1 MTQLKHWSRGT
12 TKVTEL
18 VIHEPAVRG
27 RAATLKTLAAKG
39 LSVHYTIERDG
50 SVEQHAPLD
59 RQCAHA
65 GSPHNRRSVG
75 LEVINRYYG
84 ASAVD
89 GELVIDAV
97 WAHRKR
103 YIVPTPEQLEATW
116 GVVVEVLAACPDI
129 PRSFPGARP
138 IGKPE
143 GEVFV
148 WGRYPWLATQ
158 PTRRPGGIVA
168 HHRWDHADGLFLE
181 HYCLMR
187 SLGHEPAMAYQLTL
201 DAARSGKRATP
212 VPLPKGVS

>member
-1 MTQLKHWSRGT
+1 MDLKHWSRGT
-12 TKVTEL
+12 TKIVEI

-65 GSPHNRRSVG
+65 GSPHNQRSVG
-75 LEVINRYYG
+75 VEVINRYYG
-84 ASAVD
+84 ASAVE

-97 WAHRKR
+97 WAHRRR

-129 PRSFPGARP
+129 PRSFPGVDGPKFR
-138 IGKPE
+138 
-143 GEVFV
+143 
-148 WGRYPWLATQ
+148 WGRYPWLTGHLA
-158 PTRRPGGIVA
+158 RRPGGIVA
-168 HHRWDHADGLFLE
+168 HHRWDHADGLVPE

-212 VPLPKGVS
+212 VPLPEGVS

>member
-1 MTQLKHWSRGT
+1 MNLKHWSRGT
-12 TKVTEL
+12 TKTTEI

-27 RAATLKTLAAKG
+27 RAATLATLSRKG

-65 GSPHNRRSVG
+65 GSPHNRRSVA

-84 ASAVD
+84 ASAVE

-103 YIVPTPEQLEATW
+103 YIVPTPEQLEASW
-116 GVVVEVLAACPDI
+116 GVVAEVLAACPDI
-129 PRSFPGARP
+129 PRSFPGVV
-138 IGKPE
+138 E
-143 GEVFV
+143 GDTFR
-148 WGRYPWLATQ
+148 WGRYLGAPMPAKRPW
-158 PTRRPGGIVA
+158 GIVA
-168 HHRWDHADGLFLE
+168 HHRWDHADGLFPE

-187 SLGHEPAMAYQLTL
+187 SLGHSPGAAYQLTL

-212 VPLPKGVS
+212 VPLPEGVS

>member
-12 TKVTEL
+12 TKIVEI

-27 RAATLKTLAAKG
+27 RAATLKTLAGKG

-75 LEVINRYYG
+75 VEVINRYYG
-84 ASAVD
+84 ASAVE
-89 GELVIDAV
+89 GEKVIDAV

-116 GVVVEVLAACPDI
+116 CVVVEVLAACPDI
-129 PRSFPGARP
+129 PRAFPGIDGDTFRWA
-138 IGKPE
+138 
-143 GEVFV
+143 
-148 WGRYPWLATQ
+148 RYPWATQ
-158 PTRRPGGIVA
+158 PTKRPGGIVA
-168 HHRWDHADGLFLE
+168 HHRWDHADGLFPE

-201 DAARSGKRATP
+201 DAACSGKRATP
-212 VPLPKGVS
+212 VVRPGAGA

>member
-1 MTQLKHWSRGT
+1 MNLKHWSRGKT
-12 TKVTEL
+12 TVTEL

-39 LSVHYTIERDG
+39 LSVHFTIERDG

-84 ASAVD
+84 ASAVE

-97 WAHRKR
+97 WAHRKK

-116 GVVVEVLAACPDI
+116 GVVVEVLAACPDL
-129 PRSFPGARP
+129 PRSFPGAAGDTFR
-138 IGKPE
+138 
-143 GEVFV
+143 
-148 WGRYPWLATQ
+148 WGRYPWLAKE
-158 PTRRPGGIVA
+158 PARRPGGIVA
-168 HHRWDHADGLFLE
+168 HHRWDHADGLFPE

-187 SLGHEPAMAYQLTL
+187 SLGHSPSMAYQLTL
-201 DAARSGKRATP
+201 DAARSGKRSTSIVQPGA
-212 VPLPKGVS
+212 SA